1 MSYKGSKSVPSSA
14 EPKVVQGWE
23 YHNYTK
29 GGASERYTYI
39 GKDMSSDG
47 ATPAFLDY
55 GNKATRATA
64 AADAHVAAS
73 APAPKKK

>member
-1 MSYKGSKSVPSSA
+1 MSNQGAKFVQSPA
-14 EPKVVQGWE
+14 EPKVVEGWE

-39 GKDMSSDG
+39 GKDASSDG
-47 ATPAFLDY
+47 ATPAFVDY
-55 GNKATRATA
+55 GNKTTRA
-64 AADAHVAAS
+64 AADVQAAS